1 MDKSLFGRVSL
12 ACPNPSYI
20 RTTLQ
25 PNLEQYLVRLT
36 IKHIE

>member
-20 RTTLQ
+20 RTLQ